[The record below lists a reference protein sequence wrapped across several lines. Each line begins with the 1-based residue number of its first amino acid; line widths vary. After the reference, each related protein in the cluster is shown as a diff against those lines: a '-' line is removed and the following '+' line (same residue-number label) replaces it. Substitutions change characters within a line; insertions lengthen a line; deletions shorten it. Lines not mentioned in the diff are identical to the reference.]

1 VIATKPIKI
10 VPLSKSSL
18 EAGANHQRSAKHVRL
33 ALTMVLLIQFKTPPS
48 PKGANKEQSYD
59 GLEKK
64 LKEVFSERSSI
75 LHQLSKTSKELD
87 SIKGNLQSLKND
99 DSVAKKDV
107 QRILELSHKQREE
120 MKSLQAALQKQLDE
134 ANERAEKQ
142 QATIKFLKVEMEKKT
157 KIIKDLQQEKATLSG
172 LVDMLEPAANGHGRR
187 RPSFEPVTF
196 LQHVPC
202 SFPNLVTSPDQSMS
216 RWNGNLLFASRK
228 HWWLISMDDMKR
240 RESRGCCGKGV
251 VRVLYPAGRIRNLAN
266 MALNKSLKTKLL
278 SGHKLCDAYAEE
290 SKKIQAQLKELRY
303 GKKDLIFKGQ
313 QLMDL
318 EHKLTVAKEELEKT
332 ALDKESQLKALKD
345 TVHICFS
352 AVLHNQ
358 PSSSQRFPTSPTH
371 LFRYSSLI
379 NSSRV
384 TFQQPHA
391 KDISK
396 VQRIVTASKSPVN
409 IGVMRRESGGVKECQ
424 MEKTGG
430 NCFQNQTEESALESK
445 KLPEPQQQ
453 RSQAQTGKFN
463 TKLSDDSEEAEGG
476 SSKKTKPHKYN

>member
-1 VIATKPIKI
+1 MKFIQAICLLLLCPA
-10 VPLSKSSL
+10 LSL
-18 EAGANHQRSAKHVRL
+18 NTR
-33 ALTMVLLIQFKTPPS
+33 
-48 PKGANKEQSYD
+48 QSYD

-64 LKEVFSERSSI
+64 LKEVFTERSSI

-99 DSVAKKDV
+99 DTVAKKDV

-134 ANERAEKQ
+134 ANEKAEKQ

-157 KIIKDLQQEKATLSG
+157 KIIKDLQQE
-172 LVDMLEPAANGHGRR
+172 
-187 RPSFEPVTF
+187 
-196 LQHVPC
+196 
-202 SFPNLVTSPDQSMS
+202 
-216 RWNGNLLFASRK
+216 
-228 HWWLISMDDMKR
+228 
-240 RESRGCCGKGV
+240 
-251 VRVLYPAGRIRNLAN
+251 
-266 MALNKSLKTKLL
+266 NKSLKNKLL
-278 SGHKLCDAYAEE
+278 SGNKLCDAYAEE
-290 SKKIQAQLKELRY
+290 
-303 GKKDLIFKGQ
+303 GQ

-332 ALDKESQLKALKD
+332 ALDKESQMKALKD

-358 PSSSQRFPTSPTH
+358 PSSSHRFPTSPTH

-396 VQRIVTASKSPVN
+396 VQRIVTASKSPMNVS
-409 IGVMRRESGGVKECQ
+409 VMRRENGGAKDCQ
-424 MEKTGG
+424 MEKTGSD
-430 NCFQNQTEESALESK
+430 CFQNQTEESAPESR
-445 KLPEPQQQ
+445 KLPEQQQ
-453 RSQAQTGKFN
+453 EKSQVQSGKFN
-463 TKLSDDSEEAEGG
+463 TKPTHDNDEAEGG

>member
-1 VIATKPIKI
+1 MKFIQAVCLLLLCPA
-10 VPLSKSSL
+10 VSL
-18 EAGANHQRSAKHVRL
+18 NTR
-33 ALTMVLLIQFKTPPS
+33 
-48 PKGANKEQSYD
+48 QSYD
-59 GLEKK
+59 GLERK

-157 KIIKDLQQEKATLSG
+157 KIIKDLQQE
-172 LVDMLEPAANGHGRR
+172 
-187 RPSFEPVTF
+187 
-196 LQHVPC
+196 
-202 SFPNLVTSPDQSMS
+202 
-216 RWNGNLLFASRK
+216 
-228 HWWLISMDDMKR
+228 
-240 RESRGCCGKGV
+240 
-251 VRVLYPAGRIRNLAN
+251 
-266 MALNKSLKTKLL
+266 NKSLKNKLL
-278 SGHKLCDAYAEE
+278 SGNKLCDAYAEE

-318 EHKLTVAKEELEKT
+318 EHKLTIAKEELEKT

-358 PSSSQRFPTSPTH
+358 PSSSHRFPTSSTH

-396 VQRIVTASKSPVN
+396 VQRIVTASKSSVN
-409 IGVMRRESGGVKECQ
+409 AMRRESGGVKECQ
-424 MEKTGG
+424 MEKTGSD
-430 NCFQNQTEESALESK
+430 CFQNQTEESAPQSK
-445 KLPEPQQQ
+445 SLPESQQQ
-453 RSQAQTGKFN
+453 RSPEQSGRFN
-463 TKLSDDSEEAEGG
+463 TKPTDGGEEAEGG
-476 SSKKTKPHKYN
+476 GSRKTTHQDD

>member
-1 VIATKPIKI
+1 MKFIQAICLLLLCPA
-10 VPLSKSSL
+10 LSL
-18 EAGANHQRSAKHVRL
+18 NTR
-33 ALTMVLLIQFKTPPS
+33 
-48 PKGANKEQSYD
+48 QSYD

-87 SIKGNLQSLKND
+87 SIKGNLQTLKSD

-157 KIIKDLQQEKATLSG
+157 KIIKDLQQE
-172 LVDMLEPAANGHGRR
+172 
-187 RPSFEPVTF
+187 
-196 LQHVPC
+196 
-202 SFPNLVTSPDQSMS
+202 
-216 RWNGNLLFASRK
+216 
-228 HWWLISMDDMKR
+228 
-240 RESRGCCGKGV
+240 
-251 VRVLYPAGRIRNLAN
+251 
-266 MALNKSLKTKLL
+266 NKSLKNKLL
-278 SGHKLCDAYAEE
+278 SGNKLCDAYAEE

-318 EHKLTVAKEELEKT
+318 EHKLTIAKEELEKT

-358 PSSSQRFPTSPTH
+358 PSSSHRFPTSPSH

-391 KDISK
+391 K
-396 VQRIVTASKSPVN
+396 
-409 IGVMRRESGGVKECQ
+409 
-424 MEKTGG
+424 TGG
-430 NCFQNQTEESALESK
+430 DCFQNQTEDTAAESK

>member
-1 VIATKPIKI
+1 MKFIQAICLLLLCPDV
-10 VPLSKSSL
+10 SL
-18 EAGANHQRSAKHVRL
+18 NTR
-33 ALTMVLLIQFKTPPS
+33 
-48 PKGANKEQSYD
+48 QSYD

-87 SIKGNLQSLKND
+87 SIKGNLQSLRKD
-99 DSVAKKDV
+99 ESVAKTDM

-157 KIIKDLQQEKATLSG
+157 KIIKDLQQE
-172 LVDMLEPAANGHGRR
+172 
-187 RPSFEPVTF
+187 
-196 LQHVPC
+196 
-202 SFPNLVTSPDQSMS
+202 
-216 RWNGNLLFASRK
+216 
-228 HWWLISMDDMKR
+228 
-240 RESRGCCGKGV
+240 
-251 VRVLYPAGRIRNLAN
+251 
-266 MALNKSLKTKLL
+266 NKSLKNKLL
-278 SGHKLCDAYAEE
+278 SGNKLCDAYAEE

-318 EHKLTVAKEELEKT
+318 EHKLNIAKEELEKT

-358 PSSSQRFPTSPTH
+358 PSSHRFPTAPAH

-379 NSSRV
+379 NNSRV

-391 KDISK
+391 KDISR
-396 VQRIVTASKSPVN
+396 VQRIVTDSKSPMN
-409 IGVMRRESGGVKECQ
+409 TGVMSREGGGIKECQ
-424 MEKTGG
+424 MEKTGV
-430 NCFQNQTEESALESK
+430 NCFQNQTEESSPESK
-445 KLPEPQQQ
+445 KLPETQQQ
-453 RSQAQTGKFN
+453 KIQAQTGKLN
-463 TKLSDDSEEAEGG
+463 TKLSGNSEEAAGG
-476 SSKKTKPHKYN
+476 SSSSKKTKPHKYN

>member
-1 VIATKPIKI
+1 MVVCLCVGACDGLATRP
-10 VPLSKSSL
+10 V
-18 EAGANHQRSAKHVRL
+18 
-33 ALTMVLLIQFKTPPS
+33 FTPPL
-48 PKGANKEQSYD
+48 PNVRQSYD

-64 LKEVFSERSSI
+64 LKEVFTERSSI

-87 SIKGNLQSLKND
+87 SIKGNLKSLRND
-99 DSVAKKDV
+99 GSVAKTDV

-142 QATIKFLKVEMEKKT
+142 QATIKLLKVEMEKKT
-157 KIIKDLQQEKATLSG
+157 KIIKDLQQE
-172 LVDMLEPAANGHGRR
+172 
-187 RPSFEPVTF
+187 
-196 LQHVPC
+196 
-202 SFPNLVTSPDQSMS
+202 
-216 RWNGNLLFASRK
+216 
-228 HWWLISMDDMKR
+228 
-240 RESRGCCGKGV
+240 
-251 VRVLYPAGRIRNLAN
+251 
-266 MALNKSLKTKLL
+266 NKSLKNKLL
-278 SGHKLCDAYAEE
+278 SGHKICDAYAEE

-318 EHKLTVAKEELEKT
+318 EHKLTIAKEELEKT

-358 PSSSQRFPTSPTH
+358 PSGSHRFPAAPTH

-391 KDISK
+391 KDISRL
-396 VQRIVTASKSPVN
+396 QRIVSDSKSPVN
-409 IGVMRRESGGVKECQ
+409 VAVTRREGVGVKACQ

-430 NCFQNQTEESALESK
+430 DCFQNQTEESAPDSK
-445 KLPEPQQQ
+445 KQPEAEQQ
-453 RSQAQTGKFN
+453 RSQAETGKIN
-463 TKLSDDSEEAEGG
+463 TKLSDASEEAEGG
-476 SSKKTKPHKYN
+476 GGSRKTKPHKDN

>member
-1 VIATKPIKI
+1 MKFIQAICLLLLCPA
-10 VPLSKSSL
+10 LSL
-18 EAGANHQRSAKHVRL
+18 NTR
-33 ALTMVLLIQFKTPPS
+33 
-48 PKGANKEQSYD
+48 QSYD

-99 DSVAKKDV
+99 ESVAKTDV

-142 QATIKFLKVEMEKKT
+142 QAT
-157 KIIKDLQQEKATLSG
+157 
-172 LVDMLEPAANGHGRR
+172 
-187 RPSFEPVTF
+187 
-196 LQHVPC
+196 
-202 SFPNLVTSPDQSMS
+202 
-216 RWNGNLLFASRK
+216 
-228 HWWLISMDDMKR
+228 
-240 RESRGCCGKGV
+240 
-251 VRVLYPAGRIRNLAN
+251 
-266 MALNKSLKTKLL
+266 NKSLKNKLL

-318 EHKLTVAKEELEKT
+318 EHKLTIAKEELEKT

-358 PSSSQRFPTSPTH
+358 PSGSHRFPTAPTH

-391 KDISK
+391 KDISR
-396 VQRIVTASKSPVN
+396 VQRIVTDSKSPVN
-409 IGVMRRESGGVKECQ
+409 IGVTRRESGGVKECQ

-430 NCFQNQTEESALESK
+430 DCFQNQTEESAPDSK
-445 KLPEPQQQ
+445 KLPEAQQQ
-453 RSQAQTGKFN
+453 RSQVQTGKIN
-463 TKLSDDSEEAEGG
+463 TKLSGDSEEAEGG
-476 SSKKTKPHKYN
+476 GSQKTKPHKYN

>member
-1 VIATKPIKI
+1 MKFIRAVCLLLLCPA
-10 VPLSKSSL
+10 LSL
-18 EAGANHQRSAKHVRL
+18 NTR
-33 ALTMVLLIQFKTPPS
+33 
-48 PKGANKEQSYD
+48 QSYD
-59 GLEKK
+59 GLEKR

-87 SIKGNLQSLKND
+87 SIKGNLKSLRND

-142 QATIKFLKVEMEKKT
+142 QAAIKFLKVEMEKKT
-157 KIIKDLQQEKATLSG
+157 KIIKDLQQE
-172 LVDMLEPAANGHGRR
+172 
-187 RPSFEPVTF
+187 
-196 LQHVPC
+196 
-202 SFPNLVTSPDQSMS
+202 
-216 RWNGNLLFASRK
+216 
-228 HWWLISMDDMKR
+228 
-240 RESRGCCGKGV
+240 
-251 VRVLYPAGRIRNLAN
+251 
-266 MALNKSLKTKLL
+266 NKSLKTKLL

-303 GKKDLIFKGQ
+303 GKKDLIFK
-313 QLMDL
+313 LMDL
-318 EHKLTVAKEELEKT
+318 EHKLTVAKEQLERT

-352 AVLHNQ
+352 AVLNNQ
-358 PSSSQRFPTSPTH
+358 PGSGHRFPASPAH
-371 LFRYSSLI
+371 LFRYASLI

-409 IGVMRRESGGVKECQ
+409 IGVTRGEDGAVKACQ
-424 MEKTGG
+424 MEKPGG
-430 NCFQNQTEESALESK
+430 ACSRNQTEESAPDSK
-445 KLPEPQQQ
+445 TLPEPQQQ
-453 RSQAQTGKFN
+453 KSQAQTGKSDR
-463 TKLSDDSEEAEGG
+463 KLSDGGEEA
-476 SSKKTKPHKYN
+476 KTKPHEYN

>member
-1 VIATKPIKI
+1 LQSGGNIYLLKI
-10 VPLSKSSL
+10 SSPL
-18 EAGANHQRSAKHVRL
+18 NR
-33 ALTMVLLIQFKTPPS
+33 
-48 PKGANKEQSYD
+48 QSYD

-99 DSVAKKDV
+99 ESVAKKDV

-157 KIIKDLQQEKATLSG
+157 KIIKDLQQE
-172 LVDMLEPAANGHGRR
+172 
-187 RPSFEPVTF
+187 
-196 LQHVPC
+196 
-202 SFPNLVTSPDQSMS
+202 
-216 RWNGNLLFASRK
+216 
-228 HWWLISMDDMKR
+228 
-240 RESRGCCGKGV
+240 
-251 VRVLYPAGRIRNLAN
+251 
-266 MALNKSLKTKLL
+266 NKSLKNKLL
-278 SGHKLCDAYAEE
+278 SGNKLCDAYAEE

-313 QLMDL
+313 QLLDL
-318 EHKLTVAKEELEKT
+318 EHKLTIAKEELEKT

-358 PSSSQRFPTSPTH
+358 PSSHRFPTSPTH

-396 VQRIVTASKSPVN
+396 VQRIVTATKSPMN
-409 IGVMRRESGGVKECQ
+409 IGVMRRENGAVKECQ
-424 MEKTGG
+424 MEKVSFWRLVFMTFICSQNSRFPHQKSGAGVESTHSDGEMYRSGG
-430 NCFQNQTEESALESK
+430 TE
-445 KLPEPQQQ
+445 P
-453 RSQAQTGKFN
+453 
-463 TKLSDDSEEAEGG
+463 
-476 SSKKTKPHKYN
+476 